1 MNVISAE
8 TTFHGTPLES
18 IFKTSKKTI
27 QEYVRE
33 IDRHCRYKSIQSQVT
48 RGVVLD
54 DRGPLIDLY
63 EACVEQDAHLRAVL
77 ETVESQI
84 IGERYMLAR
93 QNERGKY
100 IKDVEETK
108 KIQGSQFTKII
119 KGIVEAKWYGYT
131 LLEIMPD
138 INPLTGKLA
147 EVNIIER
154 RNVLASQLRVVQ
166 RQGQWNPGWDIASSQ
181 YSKNYILIDNGD
193 LGLFSATTPT
203 ILAKK
208 FTLAIMLIL
217 VILMVNLSYMVR
229 LNQKASKID
238 ND

>member
-1 MNVISAE
+1 
-8 TTFHGTPLES
+8 
-18 IFKTSKKTI
+18 
-27 QEYVRE
+27 
-33 IDRHCRYKSIQSQVT
+33 
-48 RGVVLD
+48 
-54 DRGPLIDLY
+54 
-63 EACVEQDAHLRAVL
+63 
-77 ETVESQI
+77 
-84 IGERYMLAR
+84 MLAR

-166 RQGQWNPGWDIASSQ
+166 RQGQWNLDGILLHRNTPRIIYLLIMVTWG
-181 YSKNYILIDNGD
+181 YSLQ
-193 LGLFSATTPT
+193 LPQ
-203 ILAKK
+203 
-208 FTLAIMLIL
+208 
-217 VILMVNLSYMVR
+217 LS
-229 LNQKASKID
+229 LQKIHSC
-238 ND
+238 